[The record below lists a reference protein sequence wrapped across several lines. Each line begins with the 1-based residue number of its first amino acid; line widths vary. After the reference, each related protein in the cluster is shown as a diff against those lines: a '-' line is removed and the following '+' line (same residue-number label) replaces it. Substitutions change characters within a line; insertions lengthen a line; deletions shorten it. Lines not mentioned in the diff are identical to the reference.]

1 MRTIDYM
8 CQHLSSGV
16 ANHAVLERGRLQ
28 RARKELSLPVW
39 VSSEYELSAL
49 YYNIIILCISVHSLS
64 NGFV

>member
-16 ANHAVLERGRLQ
+16 ANHAVLERRRLQ

-49 YYNIIILCISVHSLS
+49 YYNNYYNIMYKCTLAQ
-64 NGFV
+64 